1 MSMDALQERMELL
14 GRSLALLATWA
25 VVAGGLSIALD
36 LGNIAEGEVPAII
49 RAAIGVVGIAAGLLT
64 WTLRRAGVDGWQA
77 LLAWSVLQLP
87 FVAWT
92 TDGNAFRQVI
102 DFLLG
107 FSSSTTVNGVVT
119 SMEQYGI
126 NGVGILL
133 VIWTRTT
140 RERWQRKIEPMVDQ
154 PATAASGRLA

>member
-1 MSMDALQERMELL
+1 MDALQERIDLL

-25 VVAGGLSIALD
+25 IIAGALSIALD
-36 LGNIAEGEVPAII
+36 LGNIAEGEAPAMI
-49 RAAIGVVGIAAGLLT
+49 RAAIGAVGIAAGLLT

-77 LLAWSVLQLP
+77 LLVWSLLQLP
-87 FVAWT
+87 FVAWS

-107 FSSSTTVNGVVT
+107 FTSSTTVNGVVT

-140 RERWQRKIEPMVDQ
+140 RERWQRKIEPLAGQ
-154 PATAASGRLA
+154 PAAAPGQLA